1 MLSFSSLQQRLA
13 VLLLLPVSLLLV
25 GMGVAGFVHARRTL
39 LDQWTEATILKLQRA
54 AHHVDMRLA
63 RPKEWMRMFH
73 EVGRHA
79 NARAV
84 QKAILE
90 QLRAAEGVARVDL
103 EWTDP
108 RAREAWNAGVNGRM
122 GMPMGM
128 GMNGNWPMMGQWRES
143 VAEVTPPRYDPAV
156 DGETVSLISELVDTE
171 GQPLGRLEVA
181 FRFVFLVDAVVDSG
195 WWQEHQA
202 FLVDRTGRVLTD
214 NLPKHRSQFTETHE
228 HLEEKTLAALRK
240 RDSGTV
246 LGEGHPPV
254 RVSGFY
260 RLHEAP
266 WSLVIIAPG
275 NRILGN
281 IVGFRNAYILIGGA
295 FILGILLLIRF
306 AGGRIVSSV
315 RKVSDAASRVAAGEY
330 ENPLP
335 VKDRDEIGELTRSF
349 NRMMAHLKER
359 DRLKTSL
366 DLAREV
372 QQNLLP
378 SAGLRRPGLE
388 ILGRSVY
395 CDETGGDYYDIVR
408 LPELGNR
415 VAVAAGDVV
424 GHGIS
429 AALLMTTVRALLR
442 SRLAGP
448 GDLADVVGD
457 VNRHLCRDTEETG
470 AFMSLFLMTADPDR
484 DEIRWVR
491 AGHDPAWVHDPKS
504 DSFELLAGEGMVLGV
519 DPETPYTE
527 NRYDGWTPGKRVIIG
542 SDGIWEAENPE
553 GAHFGKER
561 LEAVIQSAPDNSPEA
576 LIQAVFS
583 ALQDFRGPVPPA
595 DDATL
600 VVAARHPNGESAST
614 A

>member
-13 VLLLLPVSLLLV
+13 VILLLPVSLLLV

-54 AHHVDMRLA
+54 AHHVDMRLS

-73 EVGRHA
+73 EVGRQA

-84 QKAILE
+84 QKAILD
-90 QLRAAEGVARVDL
+90 QLRAVEGVARVDL

-108 RAREAWNAGVNGRM
+108 RAREAWAAGANGRM
-122 GMPMGM
+122 GMYM
-128 GMNGNWPMMGQWRES
+128 GMNGDWPMMGQWRES

-156 DGETVSLISELVDTE
+156 DGETVSLVSELVDTE
-171 GQPLGRLEVA
+171 GHPLGRLEVA
-181 FRFVFLVDAVVDSG
+181 LRFDFLVDAVVDSG

-228 HLEEKTLAALRK
+228 HLEEQTLVALRE

-246 LGEGHPPV
+246 LGEGHPPG

-275 NRILGN
+275 DRILGN
-281 IVGFRNAYILIGGA
+281 VVGFRNAYILIGGG
-295 FILGILLLIRF
+295 FILVILLLIRF

-315 RKVSDAASRVAAGEY
+315 RKVSDAAGRVADGEY

-366 DLAREV
+366 NLAREV

-378 SAGLRRPGLE
+378 TEGLRRPGLE

-395 CDETGGDYYDIVR
+395 CDETGGDYYDIVQ

-415 VAVAAGDVV
+415 VAVAVGDVV

-448 GDLADVVGD
+448 GNLADVMGD

-470 AFMSLFLMTADPDR
+470 AFMSLFLMTADPDG

-491 AGHDPAWVHDPKS
+491 AGHDPAWVYDPET

-519 DPETPYTE
+519 DPETPYAE
-527 NRYDGWTPGKRVIIG
+527 SRFQGWTPEKRVILAT
-542 SDGIWEAENPE
+542 DGIWEAEGPE
-553 GAHFGKER
+553 GTRFGKER
-561 LEAVIQSAPDNSPEA
+561 LERVIQEAPNKSPEA

-583 ALQDFRGPVPPA
+583 ALRDFRGAVSQA

-600 VVAARHPNGESAST
+600 VVAARHPNGESETT